1 MGPTFYD
8 HALIEILGPAG
19 LLVPFHK
26 GYREID
32 LETDTVVSPDV
43 VDLFSLPR
51 RVKIDPAFVIGEVEG
66 LDHGITVLPG
76 SPQPA
81 HMAGIQDAKDNVPV
95 FDLLVAL
102 SHSDILK
109 TITHLNG
116 EVTMSTWIIDPDHSV
131 AAFAVKH
138 LKVAYVRGQFNSI
151 TGKITLD
158 PDDPSRSSVEA
169 EIAVA
174 SMTTGIRKR
183 DEHLFTPDFFEA
195 SKYPTI
201 TFKSTK
207 TEATGPNR
215 GRVTGGLTIRGI
227 TRPVTMEVE
236 YSGPVKS
243 PFGGE
248 ITMGFSAS
256 TTINRFDYNV
266 SWDVPME
273 DGGLIVD
280 KDVKIMIDVEADLSE

>member
-1 MGPTFYD
+1 
-8 HALIEILGPAG
+8 
-19 LLVPFHK
+19 
-26 GYREID
+26 
-32 LETDTVVSPDV
+32 
-43 VDLFSLPR
+43 
-51 RVKIDPAFVIGEVEG
+51 VKVNPAFVIGKVEG
-66 LDHGITVLPG
+66 LDHGITVPPG
-76 SPQPA
+76 RPQPP
-81 HMAGIQDAKDNVPV
+81 HRAGVQDAEDDGTVP
-95 FDLLVAL
+95 DLLLAL
-102 SHSDILK
+102 SHGDILK
-109 TITHLNG
+109 TIAHLHG

-174 SMTTGIRKR
+174 GMTTGIRKR
-183 DEHLFTPDFFEA
+183 DEHLFTPDFFEV

-207 TEATGPNR
+207 IEGTGPNR
-215 GRVTGGLTIRGI
+215 GRITGDLTIRGM
-227 TRPVTMEVE
+227 TRPVSMEVE

-248 ITMGFSAS
+248 ITMGFTAT

-266 SWDVPME
+266 SWDAPME